1 MTKFFLGLVLLM
13 VAMIPCA
20 AQKHRSDPLSDLEI
34 DQLRD
39 AAQEP
44 EARLK
49 LYIAFARTRLEKL
62 RQIQSDPK
70 ATDKDEQ
77 IRGALQDFTDIYDE
91 LDGNVD
97 TFADRGDDLRKALK
111 SVIEA
116 DTEFGSKLRAFKLS
130 LENAREQAEKY
141 DFLLGTA
148 MEAVDNA
155 AKDHR
160 DLLAEQDVK
169 FKNKK
174 NKAHKESVRGEY
186 NRLWCIGLV
195 PHLKGDRRTKMREAR
210 AGQCVIAPVCGC

>member
-1 MTKFFLGLVLLM
+1 M
-13 VAMIPCA
+13 
-20 AQKHRSDPLSDLEI
+20 
-34 DQLRD
+34 
-39 AAQEP
+39 
-44 EARLK
+44 
-49 LYIAFARTRLEKL
+49 
-62 RQIQSDPK
+62 
-70 ATDKDEQ
+70 
-77 IRGALQDFTDIYDE
+77 
-91 LDGNVD
+91 D

-148 MEAVDNA
+148 METVDSA

-174 NKAHKESVRGEY
+174 NNAHKESARGE
-186 NRLWCIGLV
+186 
-195 PHLKGDRRTKMREAR
+195 
-210 AGQCVIAPVCGC
+210 